1 MQKSVIEGVRERKR
15 ACVCVRA
22 STNGISPSFYTIG
35 IQLTGWPVGKLSN
48 PKRKESDKKQIKQ
61 TQKDSL
67 IQSVK
72 PHYGLI
78 EARNK
83 LGQTHRSSLFPTE
96 TTQTLVHPSNRSSIQ
111 LAHT

>member
-1 MQKSVIEGVRERKR
+1 MEYRQVSILLAFNSLAGQWESSQIPKGRSRTKSK
-15 ACVCVRA
+15 
-22 STNGISPSFYTIG
+22 
-35 IQLTGWPVGKLSN
+35 SN
-48 PKRKESDKKQIKQ
+48 KHK
-61 TQKDSL
+61 KDSL

-111 LAHT
+111 LAHADETSGIFS